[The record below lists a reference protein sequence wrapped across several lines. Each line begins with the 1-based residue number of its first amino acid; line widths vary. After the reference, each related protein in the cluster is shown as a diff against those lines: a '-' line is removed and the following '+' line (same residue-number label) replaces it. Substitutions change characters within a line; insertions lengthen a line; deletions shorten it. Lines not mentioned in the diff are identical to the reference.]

1 MIESA
6 LRPGFLAAVG
16 LPRPDAGTPSGATRT
31 THGAVSLTRWGRSPV
46 DDDSPDRVT
55 LVVSR
60 VVRRTDG
67 AVPDSEIADAVAAGP
82 ARLQDLLPP
91 FGAVQGHGGGVR
103 FTADWMG
110 FEHLFHSEGSGVAM
124 ASTSAL
130 LMGRLADAALDEVGV
145 AVQSRLGWQLGSL
158 TIFEGVRKLAPG
170 ASGRMGARG
179 IAIAPPE
186 PQPTGAPEADA
197 VMHAAGILRR
207 SLESLLDDH
216 PDAVLQLTGGM
227 DSRLLLSAIPPT
239 RRRGLHVMTLD
250 VPGAGD
256 VAIARAL
263 ADRFGMAH
271 EVHGLAGV
279 DDLTPEEA
287 WEACRAEA
295 TRLDGMSDPVALAA
309 QRIAE
314 RAFAQGV
321 RISGLGGEVARG
333 FYYVGGVRDRQ
344 YDRKDALRLADWR
357 MFVNEAVEPGMLA
370 PEFAAWA
377 HERAVDEVY
386 AALRAGGDEWF
397 RATDALY
404 LRHRMQRWAG
414 ATDIAVSNLRVVVNP
429 MLDPAFLGIVSGV
442 HPREK
447 ANAKFLARLQM
458 ALDPELGRLPL
469 DGRPAPATYAEPPAW
484 ERAASAYRTGR
495 RFVRKASQRLRHGNR
510 PPAGGDV
517 LAAKVVAHWRAQPQI
532 LEGLAD
538 LPFLSEAWLTSM
550 LRGEREPRPS
560 AVALLTN
567 LAVAGE
573 RVS

>member
-6 LRPGFLAAVG
+6 LRPGFLASAG
-16 LPRPDAGTPSGATRT
+16 RPEAAAPSGAVATAF
-31 THGAVSLTRWGRSPV
+31 GAVSLSRWGRPPV
-46 DDDSPDRVT
+46 DDGRADRAT

-67 AVPDSEIADAVAAGP
+67 AVPDAEIADAMSRDP
-82 ARLQDLLPP
+82 ALLQDLLPP
-91 FGAVQGHGGGVR
+91 FGAVQGHGEAVR

-110 FEHLFHSEGSGVAM
+110 FEHVFLAEGSGSAM

-130 LMGRLADAALDEVGV
+130 LMGGLVNAPFDEVGV

-158 TIFEGVRKLAPG
+158 TIFDGVRKLPPG
-170 ASGRMGARG
+170 ASGMLSENG
-179 IAIAPPE
+179 IAV
-186 PQPTGAPEADA
+186 TGSGASTEYAVDPDA
-197 VMHAAGILRR
+197 VMHAAAILRR

-227 DSRLLLSAIPPT
+227 DSRLLLSAIPPA
-239 RRRGLHVMTLD
+239 RRRGLRVMTLD

-256 VAIARAL
+256 VPVARML
-263 ADRFGMAH
+263 AGRFGMEH
-271 EVHGLAGV
+271 EVHGLTGV
-279 DDLTPEEA
+279 GDLAPEEA
-287 WEACRAEA
+287 WQACRAEA
-295 TRLDGMSDPVALAA
+295 TRLDAMSDPVALAA

-314 RAFAQGV
+314 REFAQGV

-344 YDRKDALRLADWR
+344 YDRKDAARLADWR
-357 MFVNEAVEPGMLA
+357 MFVNEAVEPGMLT
-370 PEFAAWA
+370 PEFETWA

-429 MLDPAFLGIVSGV
+429 MLDRAFLDVVSGV

-458 ALDPELGRLPL
+458 ALDPELGSVPL
-469 DGRPAPATYAEPPAW
+469 DGRPAPARYAEPPAW

-495 RFVRKASQRLRHGNR
+495 RFVRKASQRLRHSNR
-510 PPAGGDV
+510 PPAGGEV

-532 LEGLAD
+532 LDGLAD
-538 LPFLSEAWLTSM
+538 LSFLSGAWLGSM

-573 RVS
+573 GVS